1 MSEITEQDLVRL
13 PEIDQPWRRLPAII
27 GVSLIIWC
35 GVLAVFGLFL
45 ELSRVAPPSAE
56 PIEARL
62 VDLPINGLAGGGG
75 GSPGAVH
82 VSPAPKIAKAILV
95 AKPKIRHVARTHPVR
110 TVTDDTLSSR
120 ELVKAQPIA
129 PTATSDISKSNS
141 KPEVNSSPPLAKPN
155 GAAGSGEGG
164 VGNGT
169 GTGMGNGVGAGSGSG
184 AGGGFGAGGSGPEVI
199 YSPAPT
205 IPDDMRD
212 EVLEAVAVARF
223 QVSSNG
229 NFVVSLTKP
238 TDFSRLNDVIL
249 ETLRTWRFH
258 PASRNGVA
266 IDSDAQIRLLIT
278 VQ

>member
-1 MSEITEQDLVRL
+1 M
-13 PEIDQPWRRLPAII
+13 P
-27 GVSLIIWC
+27 
-35 GVLAVFGLFL
+35 
-45 ELSRVAPPSAE
+45 
-56 PIEARL
+56 
-62 VDLPINGLAGGGG
+62 
-75 GSPGAVH
+75 
-82 VSPAPKIAKAILV
+82 
-95 AKPKIRHVARTHPVR
+95 HVARPHPVR
-110 TVTDDTLSSR
+110 TVTDDILRSP
-120 ELVKAQPIA
+120 ELAKTRPIA
-129 PTATSDISKSNS
+129 PPATPDNS
-141 KPEVNSSPPLAKPN
+141 KLTSKTHVISSPPVAQPN
-155 GAAGSGEGG
+155 GTVGSGEGG

-169 GTGMGNGVGAGSGSG
+169 GTGTGNGVGPGSGTG
-184 AGGGFGAGGSGPEVI
+184 AGGGFGSGGSGPEPI
-199 YSPAPT
+199 YAPAPT

-238 TDFSRLNDVIL
+238 TDFSRLNDIIL

>member
-1 MSEITEQDLVRL
+1 M
-13 PEIDQPWRRLPAII
+13 
-27 GVSLIIWC
+27 
-35 GVLAVFGLFL
+35 
-45 ELSRVAPPSAE
+45 
-56 PIEARL
+56 
-62 VDLPINGLAGGGG
+62 
-75 GSPGAVH
+75 
-82 VSPAPKIAKAILV
+82 
-95 AKPKIRHVARTHPVR
+95 
-110 TVTDDTLSSR
+110 
-120 ELVKAQPIA
+120 
-129 PTATSDISKSNS
+129 
-141 KPEVNSSPPLAKPN
+141 
-155 GAAGSGEGG
+155 
-164 VGNGT
+164 
-169 GTGMGNGVGAGSGSG
+169 
-184 AGGGFGAGGSGPEVI
+184 I

-238 TDFSRLNDVIL
+238 TDFSRLNDIIL